1 MKPFSDFN
9 KQIKILE
16 NRNLTILDRKA
27 ANFALRNYGY
37 YEIVNGYKIFLLD
50 SSKKVETFLEKENL
64 EELGLSQLKY
74 EFDEKFRALEEAV
87 KPLRKSEHTHK
98 IKELDN
104 KRDIYLM
111 GFISHCKVFIN
122 FELPNS
128 YTIHV
133 FSLYE
138 EQGENT

>member
-50 SSKKVETFLEKENL
+50 SSKTVETFLDLLNL
-64 EELGLSQLKY
+64 RQ
-74 EFDEKFRALEEAV
+74 
-87 KPLRKSEHTHK
+87 
-98 IKELDN
+98 
-104 KRDIYLM
+104 
-111 GFISHCKVFIN
+111 
-122 FELPNS
+122 
-128 YTIHV
+128 
-133 FSLYE
+133 
-138 EQGENT
+138 ENTKRCLGCRLSL